1 MVGWGASGA
10 LPKGSMQLA
19 AGICGVGVVFSFFQV
34 CGSSAA
40 PVADIRVQTSLQS
53 EFSPGCSGVGLG
65 LGFRV

>member
-1 MVGWGASGA
+1 
-10 LPKGSMQLA
+10 MQLA